1 MLTSVVDIGD
11 NPVDNLFKRV
21 LAVLVLAFF
30 FGAVGASPAA
40 AQDQFGGFQE
50 FIDRGSIKPFARDLG
65 AVLGAATFH
74 SGRSLGF
81 SGFDVGVRSGL
92 MFSPDRNNRALRGR
106 GVSVFGIPYVQAEIG
121 LPFSLDGFI
130 RGVSFQGVTISGGG
144 LRYALSKASDKPLTP
159 QFLLSWSGHSV
170 THKDFSASHF
180 GFNLVTSVQYK
191 VLNPYLGLGV
201 DRTRVVV
208 RAVPKVDPTM
218 QGLEEAV
225 LVPRATLGFS
235 ARPKP
240 YLYLHGALTYTN
252 RNAGVD
258 TGLGIRF

>member
-1 MLTSVVDIGD
+1 MDKSALRRFFVVLT
-11 NPVDNLFKRV
+11 L
-21 LAVLVLAFF
+21 LAAAL
-30 FGAVGASPAA
+30 PAA

-50 FIDRGSIKPFARDLG
+50 HIDRASLKPFARDLG

-81 SGFDVGVRSGL
+81 SGFDVGVRSGVV
-92 MFSPDRNNRALRGR
+92 FTPDKGDRALRGR
-106 GVSVFGIPYVQAEIG
+106 GVTTYGLPFVQAEIG

-130 RGVSFQGVTISGGG
+130 RGVSFQGLTVSGGG
-144 LRYALSKASDKPLTP
+144 LRYALSKPADKPLKP

-170 THKDFSASHF
+170 AHKDFSASHF

-191 VLNPYLGLGV
+191 LLNPYLGLGA

-208 RAVPKVDPTM
+208 RAVPRLDATM
-218 QGLEEAV
+218 QGLEQSV

-235 ARPKP
+235 MRPKP
-240 YLYLHGALTYTN
+240 YLYLHVAAVHTN
-252 RNAGVD
+252 RRAAVD
-258 TGLGIRF
+258 TGIGIRF

>member
-1 MLTSVVDIGD
+1 M
-11 NPVDNLFKRV
+11 DNLLRRA
-21 LAVLVLAFF
+21 LALSGLVLLL
-30 FGAVGASPAA
+30 GTASAAPAA
-40 AQDQFGGFQE
+40 AQDQFGGFSE
-50 FIDRGSIKPFARDLG
+50 HIDRGSMKPFARDLG

-92 MFSPDRNNRALRGR
+92 MFSPDRDNRALRGR
-106 GVSVFGIPYVQAEIG
+106 GVSVFGIPFFQAEIG

-130 RGVSFQGVTISGGG
+130 RGISFQGVTIAGGG
-144 LRYALSKASDKPLTP
+144 LRYALVKASDKALKP
-159 QFLLSWSGHSV
+159 QFLVSWSGHSV
-170 THKDFSASHF
+170 AHKDFSASHF
-180 GFNLVTSVQYK
+180 GLNLVTSVQYK
-191 VLNPYLGLGV
+191 VLNPYLGVGF

-208 RAVPKVDPTM
+208 RAVPRQDATM

-240 YLYLHGALTYTN
+240 YLYLHGALAYTN

-258 TGLGIRF
+258 TGVGIRF